1 MRQSSKNR
9 GKLRIAAIAA
19 ITAMVLGGCASSSP
33 KDTYGLSLPHVD
45 GGAMKRGRQLL
56 IADPVAL
63 KTLDSENIV
72 IRVGSQEY
80 QYLNDSQWSDKLPKL
95 VQLKLA
101 QAFENSGKI
110 GGAGL
115 PGEGLAI
122 DYQVQTNIRAFEISV
137 AEHAAIVELAV
148 RILNDRN
155 GTVRS
160 RYVARAVVPV
170 EGSGNTAYIKA
181 LDRAFA
187 RATDDI
193 VSWALGVI

>member
-101 QAFENSGKI
+101 QAFAAWDYSDCDDEVKQDWEKLKEALEDGWVQKRI
-110 GGAGL
+110 RGAL
-115 PGEGLAI
+115 K
-122 DYQVQTNIRAFEISV
+122 R
-137 AEHAAIVELAV
+137 
-148 RILNDRN
+148 
-155 GTVRS
+155 
-160 RYVARAVVPV
+160 
-170 EGSGNTAYIKA
+170 KA
-181 LDRAFA
+181 
-187 RATDDI
+187 
-193 VSWALGVI
+193 